1 MQVHDPLS
9 ITYFGIKSSPYRPL
23 LSMQTSSRLYQCLRC
38 HVPVVICHRCD
49 HGQRYCANG
58 CSKQARIA
66 SQKRARKK
74 YQTTRAGRFNN
85 AARQHRFR
93 ARQKQKVTHH
103 CSLQNPPHDVLNKQL
118 KPSKS
123 SQLSPKQTKTI
134 HCHHCDEA
142 CNPFLRHGFLQHRI
156 NQGDCRS

>member
-1 MQVHDPLS
+1 
-9 ITYFGIKSSPYRPL
+9 
-23 LSMQTSSRLYQCLRC
+23 MQTSSRLYQCLRC

-58 CSKQARIA
+58 CSKKSRMA

-103 CSLQNPPHDVLNKQL
+103 GSLQVSPHDVLTKRLQ
-118 KPSKS
+118 PSKTPIIY
-123 SQLSPKQTKTI
+123 PKPTTII
-134 HCHHCDEA
+134 HCHHCGEI
-142 CNPFLRHGFLQHRI
+142 CSPFLRQGFLRHRV
-156 NQGDCRS
+156 NQGNLRG